1 MNFSFWPF
9 MIYLPIWFQVALGY
23 DSVTAGLALL
33 AYTLP
38 TLVAPPFG
46 ERLALRYGPGVVIP
60 GGLFTIA
67 AGFALMRIGSA
78 ADHASWITMLPGCV
92 IAGIGRPRIP
102 PSPTRRRARCRLA
115 GGDGVGHRH
124 ERADDLARAE
134 HRGDGL
140 RAGRGIVASLK
151 GGVAG
156 TIGDAALRRLAQEI
170 ASGRTD
176 GLHEIAPALAQADPS
191 GAALHAALVHGFGW
205 VMVYGAAGVA
215 VLATASAVAFAPA
228 RRRAPVCE

>member
-1 MNFSFWPF
+1 MASGIDMSAR
-9 MIYLPIWFQVALGY
+9 MI
-23 DSVTAGLALL
+23 SLALNI
-33 AYTLP
+33 AAMGFV
-38 TLVAPPFG
+38 LVA
-46 ERLALRYGPGVVIP
+46 
-60 GGLFTIA
+60 
-67 AGFALMRIGSA
+67 
-78 ADHASWITMLPGCV
+78 
-92 IAGIGRPRIP
+92 
-102 PSPTRRRARCRLA
+102 
-115 GGDGVGHRH
+115 
-124 ERADDLARAE
+124 
-134 HRGDGL
+134 
-140 RAGRGIVASLK
+140 GIVASLK